1 MGATPLSI
9 ALGIAVTNH
18 LVAISVIIGLVGWA
32 SIFVHA
38 AIKDR
43 LIDELVQGETL
54 SRVQAYG
61 LFYSVSLSMLACG
74 LVGLWLLL
82 HSKTETSPVLRV
94 LAWPLHIC
102 LMLVLTMACLVSFA
116 EP

>member
-1 MGATPLSI
+1 
-9 ALGIAVTNH
+9 VTDH
-18 LVAISVIIGLVGWA
+18 RVAISVIISLIGWA
-32 SIFVHA
+32 SFFVHA

-43 LIDELVQGETL
+43 FIDELVQGETL

-61 LFYSVSLSMLACG
+61 IFYSVSLSMLACG

-94 LAWPLHIC
+94 LAWPLHTC
-102 LMLVLTMACLVSFA
+102 HLLVLIMVCLVSFA